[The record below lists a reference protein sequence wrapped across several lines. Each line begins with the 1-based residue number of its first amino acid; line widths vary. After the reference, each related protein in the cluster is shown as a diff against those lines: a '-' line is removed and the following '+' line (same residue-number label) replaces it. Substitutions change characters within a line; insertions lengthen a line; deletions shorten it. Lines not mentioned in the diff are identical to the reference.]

1 MDNNYYGKLGIS
13 FSTNIDEI
21 KSAYVKLAKEH
32 HLVRCYD
39 QHSKPKQAKTM
50 EHLNKAYEIS
60 VDPIKKDEYD
70 FMSSP
75 SPSPSSSQPPK
86 SSHSKSHSLPIQ
98 KHHKIMIMMIAIVV
112 FVPII
117 LLSFNP
123 IEASAQDQRKTLNST
138 FAPLTPLAPLNP
150 NSTFAPLT
158 PLAPLNTNSTLTTK
172 N

>member
-1 MDNNYYGKLGIS
+1 LANNYYGKLGIS
-13 FSTNIDEI
+13 FTTNIHQI

-32 HLVRCYD
+32 HPVSCYY

-50 EHLNKAYEIS
+50 EHLNKAYEIL

-75 SPSPSSSQPPK
+75 ASSPLPPQPPK
-86 SSHSKSHSLPIQ
+86 SNHSKSHSLPIQ
-98 KHHKIMIMMIAIVV
+98 KHHKITIMMIAIVV

-123 IEASAQDQRKTLNST
+123 IETNAQDRPKT
-138 FAPLTPLAPLNP
+138 P

-158 PLAPLNTNSTLTTK
+158 QLAPLNTNSTLTTK